1 MARFGAPL
9 VTLSFLTVGVQTVL
23 NAAAGGLRM
32 PLRRYTPAAI
42 VVYFVYVFVL
52 PPIFGV
58 ARLFLDWFDKI
69 APWFDFSTNQ
79 NVLMD
84 WDLSSKDWAHLAVSS
99 IWWLWLPLMATSR
112 RRPPCSPLSR

>member
-1 MARFGAPL
+1 MATGFALGAL
-9 VTLSFLTVGVQTVL
+9 VL
-23 NAAAGGLRM
+23 NTAV
-32 PLRRYTPAAI
+32 AI

-52 PPIFGV
+52 PPIFGI

-99 IWWLWLPLMATSR
+99 IWWLWLPLLVGLWRVVRTEIK
-112 RRPPCSPLSR
+112 